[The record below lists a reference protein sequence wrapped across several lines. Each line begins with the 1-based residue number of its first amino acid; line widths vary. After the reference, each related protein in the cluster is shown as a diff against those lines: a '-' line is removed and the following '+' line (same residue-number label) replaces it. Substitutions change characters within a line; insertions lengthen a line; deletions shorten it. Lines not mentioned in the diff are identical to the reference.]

1 MKRSL
6 DDLIGKKRTIK
17 LEDGSSQEVMF
28 PYTRRN
34 LNLFGIKFP
43 IYSPIPKFT
52 RSDRGSINRRIEN
65 YYGKVDI
72 VKNKVYKRK
81 DE

>member
-6 DDLIGKKRTIK
+6 DDLIGKKKTIK
-17 LEDGSSQEVMF
+17 LDGKPQEVMF

-34 LNLFGIKFP
+34 VKLFGIKFP

-52 RSDRGSINRRIEN
+52 RTDRGLIDRRIEN